1 MNGARGAG
9 RAADGRLHEEPTV
22 NRVLTWAGQAFLY
35 GLFATFIGIFSSWPQ
50 YVALPPDQAVV
61 KVSFIHHGQRVADC
75 RPYTAEELAKLAPN
89 MRTPMKC
96 GRERSPVTI
105 ELDLDGATV
114 FRHVAAPSGLSLDG
128 PSSVY
133 HRIAIPAGEHRIAV
147 RLKDSASAP
156 AFTHTRAAT
165 LTLKPAQVLVIDFDG
180 EKGGI
185 SLS

>member
-1 MNGARGAG
+1 MK
-9 RAADGRLHEEPTV
+9 RALAWT
-22 NRVLTWAGQAFLY
+22 GQAVLY
-35 GLFATFIGIFSSWPQ
+35 ALFAIFIGVFSGWPP
-50 YVALPPDQAVV
+50 YEALPPDQALV
-61 KVSFIHHGQRVADC
+61 KVSFIHHGQRVAEC

-105 ELDLDGATV
+105 EVDLDGATV
-114 FRHVAAPSGLSLDG
+114 YRHVAVPAGLSRDG

-147 RLKDSASAP
+147 RMKDSASA
-156 AFTHTRAAT
+156 ATFTHTRDAT
-165 LTLKPAQVLVIDFDG
+165 LTLKPAQVLVIDFDA

-185 SLS
+185 TLS